1 MSEKI
6 IKGPIA
12 IVFKTSNRSNART
25 KIKTY
30 RKKSIDDILTAK
42 KLVGI
47 PNNAIILEMGMGT
60 DFEAKWRK
68 KYKL

>member
-6 IKGPIA
+6 IKGPVA
-12 IVFKTSNRSNART
+12 IVFKTSNRSNAKV

-30 RKKSIDDILTAK
+30 RRKSIDDILTAK
-42 KLVGI
+42 KLVGV
-47 PNNAIILEMGMGT
+47 PENAIILEMGMGKSL
-60 DFEAKWRK
+60 ELQYRK

>member
-1 MSEKI
+1 MLGKI
-6 IKGPIA
+6 LKGPIS
-12 IVFKTSNRSNART
+12 IVFKTSNRSNARV

-30 RKKSIDDILTAK
+30 KNKSIDDILTAK

-47 PNNAIILEMGMGT
+47 PENAIILEMGMGKN
-60 DFEAKWRK
+60 FESRWKL

>member
-1 MSEKI
+1 MAEKI
-6 IKGPIA
+6 IKGSIA

-30 RKKSIDDILTAK
+30 RKKSIDDILSAK

-60 DFEAKWRK
+60 ALEDQYRK

>member
-1 MSEKI
+1 MAEKI
-6 IKGPIA
+6 LKGTITL
-12 IVFKTSNRSNART
+12 VFKTSNRSNAKT

-30 RKKSIDDILTAK
+30 KRKSIDDILTAK

-47 PNNAIILEMGMGT
+47 PENAIILEMGMGP

-68 KYKL
+68 KYNL

>member
-1 MSEKI
+1 MAEKI

-47 PNNAIILEMGMGT
+47 PKNAIILEMGMGT

-68 KYKL
+68 KYNL